1 MSVIEDLQSC
11 LICVARRVPM
21 KERPV
26 LPSSESFTTR
36 QDLQGKCSFQRGP
49 EKAFPNTYRFLNAR
63 SMLRNR
69 QEAGTAAA
77 AGGSGAEQRGAG
89 RRGTLV
95 FAVCPFGPRTRAAC
109 SQRTWFYVLSTCAS
123 TGSACRADARGSPA
137 GKITSLDTST
147 MRAAM
152 KPGWEDLVRR
162 CIQKFHAQHEGESVS
177 YAKRHHHEG
186 EHRPGRFSRG
196 RRAKLRP
203 PAESSLRNGD
213 PRRSASGPRAWAPFV
228 VASACR
234 APPGRGRRLKGDS
247 IGEAVGRS
255 VWQFASK

>member
-1 MSVIEDLQSC
+1 
-11 LICVARRVPM
+11 
-21 KERPV
+21 
-26 LPSSESFTTR
+26 
-36 QDLQGKCSFQRGP
+36 
-49 EKAFPNTYRFLNAR
+49 
-63 SMLRNR
+63 MLRNR

-123 TGSACRADARGSPA
+123 TGSACRADAHGSPA

-213 PRRSASGPRAWAPFV
+213 PRRSASGPRGLG
-228 VASACR
+228 
-234 APPGRGRRLKGDS
+234 PGHPSWWRVLAGPRP
-247 IGEAVGRS
+247 GEAAV
-255 VWQFASK
+255 